1 MAKTP
6 ASAAAPAT
14 VKVRLSC
21 FYSGHPDN
29 PGPGAI
35 IDIDA
40 AEADRLVALGA
51 GEKIGG
57 K

>member
-6 ASAAAPAT
+6 ASAAPAT
-14 VKVRLSC
+14 VKVRLNC
-21 FYSGHPDN
+21 VYSGHPDS

-40 AEADRLVALGA
+40 AEVDRLVALGA

>member
-1 MAKTP
+1 MAKSP
-6 ASAAAPAT
+6 ASAAPAT
-14 VKVRLSC
+14 VKVRLNC
-21 FYSGHPDN
+21 VYSGHPDS